1 MGYWILNLCKTQI
14 GTIVPS
20 KTPFDTASADNLP
33 KSHRKRTIVEEL
45 VDDAEAK
52 RYTKRKFNELQ
63 AVRESKGKKTLAAK
77 KALRQPK
84 W

>member
-1 MGYWILNLCKTQI
+1 
-14 GTIVPS
+14 
-20 KTPFDTASADNLP
+20 
-33 KSHRKRTIVEEL
+33 

-52 RYTKRKFNELQ
+52 RYTKKKFNELQ
-63 AVRESKGKKTLAAK
+63 TVRESKGKKTLAAK